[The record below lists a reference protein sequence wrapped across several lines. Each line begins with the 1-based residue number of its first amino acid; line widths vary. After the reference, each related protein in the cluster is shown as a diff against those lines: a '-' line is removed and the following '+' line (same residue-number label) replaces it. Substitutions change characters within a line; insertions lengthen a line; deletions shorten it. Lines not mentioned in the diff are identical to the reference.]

1 MDVSGGSMESRI
13 NYTVVGLFVVLLAS
27 GLIYFIYWLGKY
39 GSEEEYA
46 FYKVYMSES
55 VAGLSP
61 DASVKYRG
69 VNVGTVSKIS
79 LRKDN
84 PEQVELLLKIKQG
97 VPIKQD
103 TKATLK
109 LFGLTGLA
117 YIELSGG
124 SKETP
129 LLVGKDDQ
137 IPVIPSEP
145 SIFARID
152 ESVTDITGKAVLAM
166 DKFTRL
172 LNDNNLRNFEQT
184 LAGTN
189 LMIKEIRQQ
198 MPAFKKLV
206 DHGVTMELRV
216 TSAFDKVARASDSV
230 KKMSDKL
237 NANYGELGEEL
248 GRELSQS
255 LVAFNQ
261 LMHQLTFLATDLQR
275 TVETFEHSPGDI
287 LYKRSQVKPGPGEQ
301 P

>member
-1 MDVSGGSMESRI
+1 MESRI

-27 GLIYFIYWLGKY
+27 GLIYFFYWLGKY
-39 GSEEEYA
+39 GSEQEYIY
-46 FYKVYMSES
+46 YKVYMSES

-69 VNVGTVSKIS
+69 VNVGTVSKIG

-84 PEQVELLLKIKQG
+84 PEQVELLLKIQQG

-103 TKATLK
+103 TTATLK

-124 SKETP
+124 SRDAP

-137 IPVIPSEP
+137 IPVIPSKP

-172 LNDNNLRNFEQT
+172 LNDNNLKNFEET
-184 LAGTN
+184 LAETN

-198 MPAFKKLV
+198 IPEIKKLV
-206 DHGVTMELRV
+206 NHGVQMELKV
-216 TSAFDKVARASDSV
+216 TSAFEKVAKASDSV

-237 NANYGELGEEL
+237 NTNYGELGDEL
-248 GRELSQS
+248 GQELSQS
-255 LVAFNQ
+255 LIAFNQ

-275 TVETFEHSPGDI
+275 SVEAFEHSPGDF
-287 LYKRSQVKPGPGEQ
+287 LYKRSQIKPGPGEQ
-301 P
+301 Q

>member
-1 MDVSGGSMESRI
+1 MESRI
-13 NYTVVGLFVVLLAS
+13 NYTVVGLFVVLLAT
-27 GLIYFIYWLGKY
+27 GLVYFLYWLGKY
-39 GSEEEYA
+39 GSEQEYTL
-46 FYKVYMSES
+46 YKVYMSES

-84 PEQVELLLKIKQG
+84 PEQVELLLKIKFG

-103 TKATLK
+103 TTATLK

-124 SKETP
+124 SKEAP
-129 LLVGKDDQ
+129 LLVSQDDQ
-137 IPVIPSEP
+137 IPVIPSQP

-172 LNDNNLRNFEQT
+172 LNDNNLKNFEET
-184 LAGTN
+184 LAETN
-189 LMIKEIRQQ
+189 LMIKEIRRQL
-198 MPAFKKLV
+198 PAFKRLV
-206 DHGVTMELRV
+206 DNGVKMELRV

-230 KKMSDKL
+230 KMMSDKL
-237 NANYGELGEEL
+237 NSNYGDLGEEL
-248 GRELSQS
+248 GQELSQS

-275 TVETFEHSPGDI
+275 TVDTFEHSPGDL
-287 LYKRSQVKPGPGEQ
+287 LYKRSQIKPGPGEQ
-301 P
+301 

>member
-1 MDVSGGSMESRI
+1 MESRI
-13 NYTVVGLFVVLLAS
+13 NYTVVGLFVVLLAG

-39 GSEEEYA
+39 GSEQEYTY
-46 FYKVYMSES
+46 YKVYMSES

-124 SKETP
+124 SKDAP
-129 LLVGKDDQ
+129 LLVGKDGQ
-137 IPVIPSEP
+137 TPVIPSEP

-172 LNDNNLRNFEQT
+172 LSDKNLQNFEET
-184 LAGTN
+184 LLQTN
-189 LMIKEIRQQ
+189 LMIKDIRQQ
-198 MPAFKKLV
+198 LPAFRKLV
-206 DHGVTMELRV
+206 DHGVKMELRV
-216 TSAFDKVARASDSV
+216 TSAFEKVAKASDSV

-237 NANYGELGEEL
+237 TANYGDLGEEM
-248 GRELSQS
+248 GQELSQS
-255 LVAFNQ
+255 LAAFNQ
-261 LMHQLTFLATDLQR
+261 LIHQLTFLAADLQK

-287 LYKRSQVKPGPGEQ
+287 LYKRSEIKPGPGEQ